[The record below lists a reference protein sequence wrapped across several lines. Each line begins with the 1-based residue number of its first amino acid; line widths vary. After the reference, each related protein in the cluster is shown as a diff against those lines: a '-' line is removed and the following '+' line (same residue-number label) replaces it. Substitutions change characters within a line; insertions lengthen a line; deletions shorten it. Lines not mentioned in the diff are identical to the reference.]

1 MLSMKNIVKSFPG
14 VRANNDVSINVDR
27 QTIHALIGENGAGKS
42 TLMNILCGLYQPD
55 SGEIEFDGERV
66 NIGST
71 FDAIKKGIG
80 MVHQHFMLVPE
91 TTVLENVLLGS
102 DTPSRFGLTDYR
114 KGRNLVKKTMAQFN
128 FDIDLDKMVYEL
140 SVGEMQR
147 VEIIKALHRGCEIL
161 ILDEPTAV
169 LTPSETESLFS
180 VMRKLVE
187 MGKTIIFIS
196 HKLKEVLAVSDYIT
210 VMRQGRVSGNVRTVD
225 TCEVEL
231 ARMMVGRDVVLR
243 VKREASVPK
252 EEILRLEQYSADND
266 RKLPAVREVSF
277 DVRAG
282 EIVGIAGVDGN
293 GQTEL
298 VEAITGMRKHT
309 NGSIFLNGKDISAA
323 GSLKRRRMGISHIP
337 ADRMVFGVN
346 EKCSV
351 EENLIL
357 SVYNT
362 KHYSRR
368 GVLLRKELRRYATRL
383 VKKYQ
388 VVAASVETRM
398 GTMSGGNMQKIV
410 VAREFSTDP
419 VLLVAAQP
427 TRGVD
432 VGAIEF
438 IHKELLRMRD
448 EGKGILLISM
458 ELEEILALA
467 DRILVMYEGDIVA
480 ELENK
485 NLDEAE
491 IGLYMTGAKRM
502 ERMR

>member
-1 MLSMKNIVKSFPG
+1 
-14 VRANNDVSINVDR
+14 
-27 QTIHALIGENGAGKS
+27 
-42 TLMNILCGLYQPD
+42 
-55 SGEIEFDGERV
+55 
-66 NIGST
+66 
-71 FDAIKKGIG
+71 
-80 MVHQHFMLVPE
+80 
-91 TTVLENVLLGS
+91 
-102 DTPSRFGLTDYR
+102 
-114 KGRNLVKKTMAQFN
+114 
-128 FDIDLDKMVYEL
+128 
-140 SVGEMQR
+140 
-147 VEIIKALHRGCEIL
+147 
-161 ILDEPTAV
+161 
-169 LTPSETESLFS
+169 
-180 VMRKLVE
+180 
-187 MGKTIIFIS
+187 
-196 HKLKEVLAVSDYIT
+196 
-210 VMRQGRVSGNVRTVD
+210 
-225 TCEVEL
+225 
-231 ARMMVGRDVVLR
+231 
-243 VKREASVPK
+243 VPK

-388 VVAASVETRM
+388 VVAASIETRM